1 MRVVGLMSGTS
12 ADAIDVAVCD
22 FAQADAGVLSLRV
35 MGFREEPFPPRLR
48 DTLLALLRNGAAS
61 LEAITEINFA
71 LGEAFAGA
79 VTSALGHLDLRPA
92 GIDLIASHGQTIY
105 HLAEPGRRRA
115 TLQMGEPAVIAVRTR
130 ITVAADY
137 RVADVAAGGE
147 GAPLVAFLDRLIFGR
162 SGRTVALQ
170 NIGGI
175 ANVTFLSPD
184 GSVLAFDTGPGNVL
198 LDYGA
203 AVFSG
208 GGARYDRA
216 GAMAS
221 AGSVDQ
227 ALLEEVLAHPYFSR
241 PPPKTTG
248 RELFGDQFAEAV
260 LGRARSRGLRPED
273 TMATLTAITA
283 ESVTR
288 AYRDF
293 GPKRVDEVV
302 LSGGGSQNSALVG
315 EIARRLEGVRLI
327 RSDDLGLPSAAK
339 EAIAFALLGHE
350 AVHGRSADMGPC
362 TGATRPVILGKIIP
376 GDNFRAL
383 MRSVWEAKTWP
394 AIHRVQLTAP

>member
-1 MRVVGLMSGTS
+1 
-12 ADAIDVAVCD
+12 
-22 FAQADAGVLSLRV
+22 
-35 MGFREEPFPPRLR
+35 
-48 DTLLALLRNGAAS
+48 
-61 LEAITEINFA
+61 
-71 LGEAFAGA
+71 
-79 VTSALGHLDLRPA
+79 
-92 GIDLIASHGQTIY
+92 
-105 HLAEPGRRRA
+105 
-115 TLQMGEPAVIAVRTR
+115 
-130 ITVAADY
+130 
-137 RVADVAAGGE
+137 
-147 GAPLVAFLDRLIFGR
+147 
-162 SGRTVALQ
+162 
-170 NIGGI
+170 
-175 ANVTFLSPD
+175 
-184 GSVLAFDTGPGNVL
+184 
-198 LDYGA
+198 
-203 AVFSG
+203 
-208 GGARYDRA
+208 
-216 GAMAS
+216 MAS

-260 LGRARSRGLRPED
+260 LERARSRGLRPED

-293 GPKRVDEVV
+293 GPKRIDEVV